1 MESYA
6 FPNKIKLTLIE
17 NVFIDE
23 YFLSPKIMQKCSKL
37 NVFSMD
43 ALENTLLLF

>member
-23 YFLSPKIMQKCSKL
+23 YFLSPKIMQKRSKL
-37 NVFSMD
+37 YVF
-43 ALENTLLLF
+43 ALEASRKHPFQF

>member
-23 YFLSPKIMQKCSKL
+23 YFLSPKIMQKRSKL
-37 NVFSMD
+37 NVFSLD
-43 ALENTLLLF
+43 ALEKHPFPF